1 MKRMK
6 SLVAVSTFVL
16 FANSA
21 NAYDVVSRYKLIDDK
36 LKTEQMLR
44 PFGHDFLIDI
54 GGAINKNV
62 TTVMSDI
69 SDAGKFAG
77 DATAKLN
84 NASAILTKYDK
95 TEQTVKVNVAIGI
108 PIFSFSAWDVK
119 VKPNLRALVDF
130 GANLGI
136 RSDVLTIA
144 DLMKQFPITLPA
156 DLAAAIP
163 TWTTGETDVVK
174 RCKADTSLSVQTRT
188 VCSGLPEGAY
198 IIPTAT
204 AVPNLAM
211 FAKLDGKVG
220 FFNDYTY
227 GEHFFGNLNL
237 YGLMRA
243 DIEQKVTKDMIA
255 TGAKIEMPKKA
266 NTEGT
271 LQMDYRLGYQNS
283 NYTVFTSVEE
293 LKLSKMKK
301 RDVESREQV
310 YGYDP
315 LIRMHA
321 DATYKLSAFSLQPFA
336 GVHKRTG
343 YGFSDGIYGGAAV
356 GAHVWG
362 ERLGI
367 QLRGMLDKQ
376 YFTVTPRL
384 KLWLMQLEYS
394 MKAPVKSTDSDVKL
408 SAIHSVD
415 FRLFF

>member
-6 SLVAVSTFVL
+6 SLVAVSAFAL

-69 SDAGKFAG
+69 SDAGKFEG

-136 RSDVLTIA
+136 RTDVLTIA
-144 DLMKQFPITLPA
+144 DLLKQFPVSLPA
-156 DLAAAIP
+156 DLTVAINSYP
-163 TWTTGETDVVK
+163 AGSDVVEK
-174 RCKADTSLSVQTRT
+174 CRLGTGGLSASTIA
-188 VCSGLPEGAY
+188 VCNGLELGKY
-198 IIPTAT
+198 IVPTGL
-204 AVPNLAM
+204 VPNLAV

-220 FFNDYTY
+220 LFNDYTY

-243 DIEQKVTKDMIA
+243 DIEQVITKDMIA
-255 TGAKIEMPKKA
+255 TGSKIEMPKKA

-283 NYTVFTSVEE
+283 NYTIFTSVEE

-315 LIRMHA
+315 LLRMHA
-321 DATYKLSAFSLQPFA
+321 DATYKMSAFSLQPFA
-336 GVHKRTG
+336 GLHKRSG

-394 MKAPVKSTDSDVKL
+394 MKAPVKSTDGDVKL
-408 SAIHSVD
+408 SAIHSLD